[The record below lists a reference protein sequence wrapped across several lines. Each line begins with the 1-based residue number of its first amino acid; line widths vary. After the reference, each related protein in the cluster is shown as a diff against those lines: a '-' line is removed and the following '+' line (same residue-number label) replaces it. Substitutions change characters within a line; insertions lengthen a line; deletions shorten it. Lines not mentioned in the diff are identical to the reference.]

1 MLSVPV
7 FFIYDFAKTMSV
19 NRKVGV
25 VYYFL
30 FIISLGKEIFFPANA
45 FASTSTFSSLLP
57 LTVFASSVVTGQSY
71 ILHPNV
77 TNESSSVK
85 SIEPPSQ
92 PNEVVIIE
100 EKTNPSP
107 EYFTENHSIELS
119 KPGQGTERTKSSPT
133 TKSNI
138 TQKPPQR
145 NREFNISSI
154 KVALT
159 LALIVLLTVATIY
172 LWMSGLYLFWTT
184 WGYQLLPSDE
194 KHG

>member
-1 MLSVPV
+1 MLSDPV
-7 FFIYDFAKTMSV
+7 FFIYGLAKTMSV
-19 NRKVGV
+19 NKKVGV
-25 VYYFL
+25 VYCFL

-45 FASTSTFSSLLP
+45 FASTSFSSLLP
-57 LTVFASSVVTGQSY
+57 LTVFASSVVTAHSY
-71 ILHPNV
+71 ILHPKV

-85 SIEPPSQ
+85 NIEPPSQ

-100 EKTNPSP
+100 EKTNPSE
-107 EYFTENHSIELS
+107 EYFTENHSIELPKLS
-119 KPGQGTERTKSSPT
+119 QGTERTKSSPT

-154 KVALT
+154 KVGLT

-172 LWMSGLYLFWTT
+172 LWMSGIYLFWTT